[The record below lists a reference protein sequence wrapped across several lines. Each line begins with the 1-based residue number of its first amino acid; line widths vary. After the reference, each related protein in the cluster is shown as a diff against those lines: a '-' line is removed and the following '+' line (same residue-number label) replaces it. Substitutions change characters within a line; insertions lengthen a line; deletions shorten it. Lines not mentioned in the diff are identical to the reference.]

1 MLVDDDVVVTVSI
14 RTLSPD
20 STVRGFSHMIMKV
33 K

>member
-1 MLVDDDVVVTVSI
+1 MLVDDDVVVTISV

-20 STVRGFSHMIMKV
+20 STVRGSSHMNMTV